1 MHPLAAAGLTGAPGL
16 WAYLVL
22 FIAAAAGYM
31 GVPVIGTA
39 VIGTAAVLASQG
51 ELNIAAVLI
60 VAALGC
66 EVGGLGGFRIGY
78 RWGRELLERP
88 GPALEWRKKAV
99 AKGEEVYQKWG
110 RAAVFVTPSIVSGAL
125 EMKFRQFV
133 VWNFLAGTVFVVGVG
148 AGAYGV
154 GKVATGHYDPVSL
167 FMLVGGVAVAGA
179 CLVLVG
185 RQYRRH
191 KARATTAAAR
201 SGQAAQAGQAVA
213 PGEAAQ
219 PGPTRPGPS
228 PLRRDYPPGGGL
240 SAP

>member
-1 MHPLAAAGLTGAPGL
+1 MHPLAAAGSTGAPGL

-39 VIGTAAVLASQG
+39 VIGAAAILASQG
-51 ELNIAAVLI
+51 KLNIAAVLI

-78 RWGRELLERP
+78 RWGRELVEHP

-133 VWNFLAGTVFVVGVG
+133 VWNFLAGTVFVVSVG

-167 FMLVGGVAVAGA
+167 FMLVGGVAVAVG

-185 RQYRRH
+185 RHYRRH
-191 KARATTAAAR
+191 KARIAAAATQP
-201 SGQAAQAGQAVA
+201 GQAAQPGQAVM
-213 PGEAAQ
+213 PGEAVQ
-219 PGPTRPGPS
+219 PGAYETGT
-228 PLRRDYPPGGGL
+228 
-240 SAP
+240 

>member
-1 MHPLAAAGLTGAPGL
+1 MHPLAAAGTPEALGV
-16 WAYLVL
+16 WAYFVL
-22 FIAAAAGYM
+22 FAAAAAGYM

-39 VIGTAAVLASQG
+39 VIGAAAVFASQG
-51 ELNIAAVLI
+51 QLNIAAVLI

-78 RWGRELLERP
+78 RWGRALLERP

-148 AGAYGV
+148 AGAYGA
-154 GKVATGHYDPVSL
+154 GKVATGQNDPVSL
-167 FMLVGGVAVAGA
+167 SMLAAGVAIAGG
-179 CLVLVG
+179 CLVFAG
-185 RQYRRH
+185 RYYRRH
-191 KARATTAAAR
+191 KARAM
-201 SGQAAQAGQAVA
+201 
-213 PGEAAQ
+213 AAQ
-219 PGPTRPGPS
+219 PETAAQPS
-228 PLRRDYPPGGGL
+228 AVAQPEASETGT
-240 SAP
+240 

>member
-1 MHPLAAAGLTGAPGL
+1 MHPLAAAGSTGALGL

-22 FIAAAAGYM
+22 FIAAAVGYM

-39 VIGTAAVLASQG
+39 VIGGAAVLASQG
-51 ELNIAAVLI
+51 RLNIAAVLI

-78 RWGRELLERP
+78 RWGRELLEHP

-99 AKGEEVYQKWG
+99 TKGEEVYQKWG

-133 VWNFLAGTVFVVGVG
+133 VWNFLAGTVFVVSVG
-148 AGAYGV
+148 AGAYGT
-154 GKVATGHYDPVSL
+154 GKVASGQTDPVSL
-167 FMLVGGVAVAGA
+167 FMLIGGVAVAVG
-179 CLVLVG
+179 CLVVVG
-185 RQYRRH
+185 RHRRRH
-191 KARATTAAAR
+191 KIRAAAAVAR
-201 SGQAAQAGQAVA
+201 PGQAAQPRQAAA

-219 PGPTRPGPS
+219 PGAYETGT
-228 PLRRDYPPGGGL
+228 
-240 SAP
+240 

>member
-1 MHPLAAAGLTGAPGL
+1 MHPLAAAAPAGALGL

-31 GVPVIGTA
+31 GIPVIGTA

-51 ELNIAAVLI
+51 KLNIAAVLI

-78 RWGRELLERP
+78 RWGRELLEHP

-99 AKGEEVYQKWG
+99 TKGEEVYQKWG
-110 RAAVFVTPSIVSGAL
+110 RAAVFVTPSIVSGVL
-125 EMKFRQFV
+125 EMKFSQFV
-133 VWNFLAGTVFVVGVG
+133 VWNFLAGTVFVVSVG
-148 AGAYGV
+148 AGAYGN
-154 GKVATGHYDPVSL
+154 GKAATGHYDPVSL
-167 FMLVGGVAVAGA
+167 LMLAGGVAVAGA

-191 KARATTAAAR
+191 KARIAAATTQPGEATR
-201 SGQAAQAGQAVA
+201 

-219 PGPTRPGPS
+219 PG
-228 PLRRDYPPGGGL
+228 L
-240 SAP
+240 